1 MWNKFNIKI
10 QLTIFMVVIICVVEL
25 STLYFVN
32 QYQKKE
38 NKKNALMEV
47 DTITKSLNNDLI
59 KIIFNPSAD
68 VVSDITYRL
77 TAFSKV
83 KGLILTD
90 ENKNGIFKY

>member
-38 NKKNALMEV
+38 NKKIQSSTESFKNVYE
-47 DTITKSLNNDLI
+47 NDNLI
-59 KIIFNPSAD
+59 
-68 VVSDITYRL
+68 
-77 TAFSKV
+77 
-83 KGLILTD
+83 
-90 ENKNGIFKY
+90 NKNKLNE

>member
-59 KIIFNPSAD
+59 KKETMFFELYD
-68 VVSDITYRL
+68 QKFTCFFCRK
-77 TAFSKV
+77 SK
-83 KGLILTD
+83 I
-90 ENKNGIFKY
+90 